1 MSIQLT
7 FLGTSCSTPT
17 PERNLSSMALTFRG
31 NWFLFDTPEG
41 VQQRLM
47 KTGMS
52 YLKLEH
58 IFISHFH
65 GDHTLGLPGLLATM
79 SIHERKDELHIW
91 GPRGIGEKIN
101 QAIALGQ
108 FMPTYKITPHEIREG
123 VLVSHKEYEISAVEL
138 NHSCKC
144 YGFLFEAVSK
154 AGEFQRAKAIKLK
167 IPEGPM
173 WGKLQRGQTIVVSGK
188 KFTPEMVMDYSKAMN
203 GAKIAYIM
211 DTFPHA
217 HYIDAL
223 KQVNVD
229 VLIHESSFLE
239 TEKER
244 ARETMHSTALMAGE
258 IAKRVGVKQL
268 ILTHFSP
275 RYPNGKEMEREAK
288 KAFAHVT
295 AAHDLMTIDV
305 PERYGME
312 TKAKKA
318 AKKSKK

>member
-1 MSIQLT
+1 
-7 FLGTSCSTPT
+7 
-17 PERNLSSMALTFRG
+17 
-31 NWFLFDTPEG
+31 
-41 VQQRLM
+41 
-47 KTGMS
+47 
-52 YLKLEH
+52 
-58 IFISHFH
+58 
-65 GDHTLGLPGLLATM
+65 
-79 SIHERKDELHIW
+79 
-91 GPRGIGEKIN
+91 
-101 QAIALGQ
+101 
-108 FMPTYKITPHEIREG
+108 
-123 VLVSHKEYEISAVEL
+123 
-138 NHSCKC
+138 SCKC

-173 WGKLQRGQTIVVSGK
+173 WGKLQRGETIVVSGK
-188 KFTPEMVMDYSKAMN
+188 KFTPEIVMDYSKAMN